1 MNTIAQLAP
10 DEPLSPELVL
20 VLSPELRAQA
30 LARLGPPVWQAPR
43 FRVIEP
49 PIVEAPTLR
58 DEPPVPSWG
67 MALVARVAQLGLIFA
82 AVTIVTLAMSLVAH
96 AVR

>member
-1 MNTIAQLAP
+1 MPQLEL

-30 LARLGPPVWQAPR
+30 VARLGPPVWPR
-43 FRVIEP
+43 PRLRV
-49 PIVEAPTLR
+49 VEAPLPAT
-58 DEPPVPSWG
+58 EPFAQSFG
-67 MALVARVAQLGLIFA
+67 AHLVSRVLQLAVVFA
-82 AVTIVTLAMSLVAH
+82 AVTALTLAMALVAH

>member
-1 MNTIAQLAP
+1 VSAIPQLEP

-30 LARLGPPVWQAPR
+30 LARLGAPVWPR
-43 FRVIEP
+43 PRLRV
-49 PIVEAPTLR
+49 VEATSPDTAPITQSLR
-58 DEPPVPSWG
+58 A
-67 MALVARVAQLGLIFA
+67 ALVSRVLQLALVFV
-82 AVTIVTLAMSLVAH
+82 AVTALTLTMSLVAH